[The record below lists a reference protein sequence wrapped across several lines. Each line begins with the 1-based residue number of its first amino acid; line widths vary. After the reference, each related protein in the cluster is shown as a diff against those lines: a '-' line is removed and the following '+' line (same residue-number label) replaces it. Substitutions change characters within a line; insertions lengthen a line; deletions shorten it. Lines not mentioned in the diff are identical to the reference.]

1 MNVKPTESF
10 IQTSQ
15 GNIAIFDIPGSGRPI
30 FFLHGNSACKECFSY
45 QYENLRGKHRCI
57 LIDLP
62 GHGNS
67 QKAIDPERAYTIE
80 GYAEVANEI
89 IKKLQLDRPIV
100 VGWSLGGHIGLN
112 MIQKGTKLAGLIL
125 SGTPPIPVS
134 PEGMGMGFNFNP
146 RIGELFPKANFTYE
160 EASEFMTGGGFDTQK
175 ESFIIDAALKTD
187 GYARQRLAQSMGQGI
202 GGNQKTLVETDDTP
216 LCIIQGED
224 DQGINN
230 NYIKRLSYRNLIGK
244 VHFIEGGHA
253 VFWQKSEEFNSI
265 VELFLSQI
273 G

>member
-1 MNVKPTESF
+1 M
-10 IQTSQ
+10 
-15 GNIAIFDIPGSGRPI
+15 
-30 FFLHGNSACKECFSY
+30 
-45 QYENLRGKHRCI
+45 
-57 LIDLP
+57 IDLP

-67 QKAIDPERAYTIE
+67 QKALDPERAYTIE

-89 IKKLQLDRPIV
+89 INKLKLDRPIV
-100 VGWSLGGHIGLN
+100 MGWSLGGHIGLN

-125 SGTPPIPVS
+125 SGTPPIPLS
-134 PEGMGMGFNFNP
+134 SEGMGMGFTFNP
-146 RIGELFPKANFTYE
+146 RIGKLFPKTDFSYE
-160 EASEFMTGGGFDTQK
+160 EASEFMTSGGFDTQK

-187 GYARQRLAQSMGQGI
+187 GYARQRLAQSIVQGI

-216 LCIIQGED
+216 LCIIQGAG

-230 NYIKRLSYRNLIGK
+230 DYIKGLSYKNLIGK

-253 VFWQKSEEFNSI
+253 VFRQKPEEFNSI
-265 VELFLSQI
+265 LELFASQI